1 MTKTT
6 KKRIIGIDVARAL
19 AVIGMIIVNFK
30 VVFGETGDHWI
41 KPFANFFYGKAAA
54 VFVVLAGVGLA
65 LMTNSAVKTQDTE
78 KLKKGR
84 IGILKRAL
92 FLFVIGLSYAAI
104 WPADILHFYGI
115 YMLVTLFFINRS
127 PQQILLGTGGL
138 ILIFPLLNLFFDYE
152 QGWVFELWHYTDFW
166 TFKGFFR
173 NLFFNGFHPVIPWA
187 AFMLFGLWYGRQNLY
202 DEIFLRKSL
211 IISTLVFLGIQALS
225 ITVSPLFPVGAPG
238 EDDFLSLLCSTDPM
252 PPLPLYMLNGMS
264 IAIAIIS
271 ACILLANRFENNGL
285 IQALNRTGQLAL
297 TFYVAHVVI
306 GMGAFEGDDPA
317 NFGHYSVQFSVGYAL
332 VFSLLCILFANIW
345 LRYKKSGPLE
355 WVMRKFTQ

>member
-65 LMTNSAVKTQDTE
+65 LMTNSAVKAQDPE

-92 FLFVIGLSYAAI
+92 FLFVIGLSYSAI

-115 YMLVTLFFINRS
+115 YMLLTLFFINRS
-127 PQQILLGTGGL
+127 GQQILLGTAAL
-138 ILIFPLLNLFFDYE
+138 VLLFPVLLLFFDYE
-152 QGWVFELWHYTDFW
+152 QGWIFELWHYTDFW
-166 TFKGFFR
+166 TPEGFFR

-202 DEIFLRKSL
+202 DEAFLRRSF
-211 IISTLVFLGIQALS
+211 IVSALVFLGIQGLS
-225 ITVSPLFPVGAPG
+225 LILSPLFPVGTRGKPS
-238 EDDFLSLLCSTDPM
+238 F
-252 PPLPLYMLNGMS
+252 
-264 IAIAIIS
+264 
-271 ACILLANRFENNGL
+271 
-285 IQALNRTGQLAL
+285 
-297 TFYVAHVVI
+297 
-306 GMGAFEGDDPA
+306 
-317 NFGHYSVQFSVGYAL
+317 
-332 VFSLLCILFANIW
+332 
-345 LRYKKSGPLE
+345 
-355 WVMRKFTQ
+355 

>member
-41 KPFANFFYGKAAA
+41 KPFANFFSGKAAA
-54 VFVVLAGVGLA
+54 TFVVLAGVGLA
-65 LMTNSAVKTQDTE
+65 LMTNSAVKNQDAE
-78 KLKKGR
+78 KLRKGR

-115 YMLVTLFFINRS
+115 YMLLTLFFINRS
-127 PQQILLGTGGL
+127 SRQILLGTGAL
-138 ILIFPLLNLFFDYE
+138 VLLFPLLYLFFDYE
-152 QGWVFELWHYTDFW
+152 QGWIFELWHYTDFW
-166 TFKGFFR
+166 TLEGFFR

-202 DEIFLRKSL
+202 DATFLRKSL

-225 ITVSPLFPVGAPG
+225 ITISPPVPGGAFG
-238 EDDFLSLLCSTDPM
+238 EGDFLSLLCSTDPM

-264 IAIAIIS
+264 IAIAVIS
-271 ACILLANRFENNGL
+271 ACIL
-285 IQALNRTGQLAL
+285 
-297 TFYVAHVVI
+297 
-306 GMGAFEGDDPA
+306 
-317 NFGHYSVQFSVGYAL
+317 
-332 VFSLLCILFANIW
+332 
-345 LRYKKSGPLE
+345 
-355 WVMRKFTQ
+355 